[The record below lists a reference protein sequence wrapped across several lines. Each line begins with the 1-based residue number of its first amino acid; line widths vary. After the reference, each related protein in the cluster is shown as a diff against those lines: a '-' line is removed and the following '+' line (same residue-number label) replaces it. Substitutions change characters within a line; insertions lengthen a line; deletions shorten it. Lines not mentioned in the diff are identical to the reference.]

1 MVMMSTKGILATLVA
16 GAALVAACG
25 CSGSTHAA
33 SSTTSADASPV
44 AIAAAASTPTADAVS
59 AGADNGAGTID
70 YRAKNPASLGIPI
83 YPGAKSDPNGSI
95 AASDKS
101 GASQVVNLTTA
112 DSYDTVYAWY
122 KSQLPAD
129 AEKSKTGIAG
139 VASATFQVGPGD
151 EKNGK
156 FVTVSTVGKGDT
168 LVTLSVGSTTAA
180 AASAAPDAT
189 VAQSGAR
196 HDDLSAFGEPNYPTT
211 TESVLLPATLS
222 DEGKAEHGQFTTA
235 DSFATVYAWYKQ
247 RLPAGT
253 EDPDAAAS
261 NHLNSDGDSGAMFN
275 VSTDP
280 QYTIVIAR
288 SKSDT
293 ETTVVFLRL
302 TKVK

>member
-1 MVMMSTKGILATLVA
+1 MTKSSILATLVA
-16 GAALVAACG
+16 SVAIVAACG
-25 CSGSTHAA
+25 CSGSKHAE
-33 SSTTSADASPV
+33 SSATSAV
-44 AIAAAASTPTADAVS
+44 ATVDSS
-59 AGADNGAGTID
+59 ATTGSDNGAGTID
-70 YRAKNPASLGIPI
+70 YRAKNPASLGMPI

-101 GASQVVNLTTA
+101 GASQVVNLTSP
-112 DSYDTVYAWY
+112 DSFDTVYAWY
-122 KSQLPAD
+122 KAQLPAD

-168 LVTLSVGSTTAA
+168 IITLSVGSTTVAT
-180 AASAAPDAT
+180 ASSAPDSAN
-189 VAQSGAR
+189 AQSGAR
-196 HDDLSAFGEPNYPTT
+196 HDDLSSFGEPNYPTT

-247 RLPAGT
+247 RVPAGT
-253 EDPDAAAS
+253 EDPQAAAS
-261 NHLNSDGDSGAMFN
+261 NHTNSDGDLGAMFN
-275 VSTDP
+275 MSTDP
-280 QYTIVIAR
+280 QYSIVISR

-293 ETTVVFLRL
+293 ETTVVLLRL
-302 TKVK
+302 SENK